1 MRDLV
6 ECLPAILI
14 LWSAYA
20 SDETSINELSEMVS
34 EVKPRV
40 LDGLSEFF
48 PCDFLTVPQ
57 VLHRLRDGPVYCVQ
71 RGESLRRR

>member
-1 MRDLV
+1 
-6 ECLPAILI
+6 
-14 LWSAYA
+14 
-20 SDETSINELSEMVS
+20 MVS

-40 LDGLSEFF
+40 VDGLSEFF